1 MDDST
6 REPILHPSAAT
17 LKDPSLATVTDIRDV
32 EKAQEQRTRK
42 GIPNL
47 LATVGPARVSA
58 CAPERHS
65 GPFITRSSRTRYA
78 LLLASLATI
87 AVLTTTGILAWNN
100 PLPFGSEGFW
110 RIATMRASAIVVMAV
125 VATCQAF
132 ATIAFQTATANRII
146 TPSIMGFESLYV
158 LLHTSAVFFLGAAG
172 VTQLTGTGQFFLM
185 AALMVGFSGLLYGW
199 LLNSKT
205 GSIHVMLLVGIVL
218 GGGLGSFSTFMQRL
232 LDPSDFDILTTRMFG
247 NISNAEL
254 THLPFVIPI
263 VVLAAALLFA
273 YSPRLNVLAL
283 GRETATNLGVHHKR
297 ATILVL
303 LLVSILMAMTTS
315 LVGPMT
321 FLGFLIAA
329 LTYQLTDTYDHRLL
343 FPAAILI
350 GYDVM
355 TLAYFILRHVFN
367 AQGAVTVIIELIGG
381 LAFLLFILRKGRL

>member
-1 MDDST
+1 
-6 REPILHPSAAT
+6 
-17 LKDPSLATVTDIRDV
+17 
-32 EKAQEQRTRK
+32 
-42 GIPNL
+42 
-47 LATVGPARVSA
+47 
-58 CAPERHS
+58 
-65 GPFITRSSRTRYA
+65 
-78 LLLASLATI
+78 
-87 AVLTTTGILAWNN
+87 
-100 PLPFGSEGFW
+100 
-110 RIATMRASAIVVMAV
+110 MRASAIVVMAV

-218 GGGLGSFSTFMQRL
+218 GGGLGSLSTFMQRL

-254 THLPFVIPI
+254 T
-263 VVLAAALLFA
+263 AALLFA

>member
-6 REPILHPSAAT
+6 REPNLHPSAAT

-32 EKAQEQRTRK
+32 EKAQEQRAHK

-87 AVLTTTGILAWNN
+87 AALTTTGIVAWNN

-110 RIATMRASAIVVMAV
+110 RIATMRASAIIVMAV

-172 VTQLTGTGQFFLM
+172 ITQLTGTGQFFLM

-205 GSIHVMLLVGIVL
+205 GSIHVML
-218 GGGLGSFSTFMQRL
+218 
-232 LDPSDFDILTTRMFG
+232 TTRMFG
-247 NISNAEL
+247 NISNADL
-254 THLPFVIPI
+254 DHLPFVIPI
-263 VVLAAALLFA
+263 VALTAALLYA
-273 YSPRLNVLAL
+273 CSARLNVLAL

-355 TLAYFILRHVFN
+355 TLAYFILRHIFN

>member
-1 MDDST
+1 MADK
-6 REPILHPSAAT
+6 REKPELRPSPAT
-17 LKDPSLATVTDIRDV
+17 LKDPSLATVTDIREV
-32 EKAQEQRTRK
+32 EKAQDRREE
-42 GIPNL
+42 GGLPNL

-65 GPFITRSSRTRYA
+65 GAFVTPRSRTRYV
-78 LLLASLATI
+78 LLLAALAVI
-87 AVLTTTGILAWNN
+87 GVLTTTGIMAWNN
-100 PLPFGSEGFW
+100 TLPFGSEGFW
-110 RIATMRASAIVVMAV
+110 RIASMRASSIVVIAV
-125 VATCQAF
+125 VVTCQAF

-158 LLHTSAVFFLGAAG
+158 LVQTAAVFFLGAAG
-172 VTQLTGTGQFFLM
+172 ITHFTGMGQFFLQ
-185 AALMVGFSGLLYGW
+185 AALMVAFSGLLYGW

-205 GSIHVMLLVGIVL
+205 GNIHVMLLVGIIL
-218 GGGLGSFSTFMQRL
+218 GGGLGSLSTFMQRL
-232 LDPSDFDILTTRMFG
+232 LDPSEFDILTSRMFG

-254 THLPFVIPI
+254 DYLPFVIPI
-263 VVLAAALLFA
+263 VVLTAGLL
-273 YSPRLNVLAL
+273 YVLSTRLNVLAL
-283 GRETATNLGVHHKR
+283 GRETATNLGIHHR
-297 ATILVL
+297 RETILVL
-303 LLVSILMAMTTS
+303 LLVSVLMSMTTS

-329 LTYQLTDTYDHRLL
+329 LAYQLTDTYDHRLL
-343 FPAAILI
+343 FPAACLL

>member
-1 MDDST
+1 
-6 REPILHPSAAT
+6 
-17 LKDPSLATVTDIRDV
+17 
-32 EKAQEQRTRK
+32 
-42 GIPNL
+42 
-47 LATVGPARVSA
+47 
-58 CAPERHS
+58 
-65 GPFITRSSRTRYA
+65 
-78 LLLASLATI
+78 
-87 AVLTTTGILAWNN
+87 
-100 PLPFGSEGFW
+100 
-110 RIATMRASAIVVMAV
+110 MRASAIVVMAV

-172 VTQLTGTGQFFLM
+172 ITQLTGTGQFFLM

-218 GGGLGSFSTFMQRL
+218 GGGLGSLSTFMQRL

-263 VVLAAALLFA
+263 VVLTAALLYA